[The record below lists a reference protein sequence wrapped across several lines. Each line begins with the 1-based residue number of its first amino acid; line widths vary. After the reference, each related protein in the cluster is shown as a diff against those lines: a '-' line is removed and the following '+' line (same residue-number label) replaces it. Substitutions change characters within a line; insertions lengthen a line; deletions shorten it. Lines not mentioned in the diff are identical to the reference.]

1 MRLADYDTPG
11 LVTGNTATLSLL
23 GKDQSLPTAG
33 IAAALEKVFD
43 GFYTLVVTT
52 ADSMAVVRDPI
63 ACKPAI
69 IAETKDYVAMA
80 SECRALAS
88 LPASKPPTSLNRNPE
103 RATHGRSDSPR
114 NHSPRSRSV
123 RGCHCDRS
131 GRRPGA
137 CPQPGSA

>member
-63 ACKPAI
+63 ACKPGHH
-69 IAETKDYVAMA
+69 
-80 SECRALAS
+80 R
-88 LPASKPPTSLNRNPE
+88 RNQGL
-103 RATHGRSDSPR
+103 RGHGLRMP
-114 NHSPRSRSV
+114 
-123 RGCHCDRS
+123 
-131 GRRPGA
+131 RPGIPA
-137 CPQPGSA
+137 GIEAAHIFEPEPGKGHTWSL